1 MVHYWLIVIAAV
13 VVLALLVQLLV
24 QYNLIEKKS
33 KIIVGAMLL
42 IFALGIGIFTLF
54 QEKANGELTELAK
67 LFLQGKKLVCVVG
80 TETLE
85 VDNNTFNFISGT
97 LTLMGKEESG
107 YFRTTIPLKA
117 CELKK

>member
-13 VVLALLVQLLV
+13 VVLALLVQLLA

-54 QEKANGELTELAK
+54 
-67 LFLQGKKLVCVVG
+67 
-80 TETLE
+80 
-85 VDNNTFNFISGT
+85 
-97 LTLMGKEESG
+97 
-107 YFRTTIPLKA
+107 
-117 CELKK
+117 

>member
-1 MVHYWLIVIAAV
+1 M
-13 VVLALLVQLLV
+13 
-24 QYNLIEKKS
+24 
-33 KIIVGAMLL
+33 
-42 IFALGIGIFTLF
+42 
-54 QEKANGELTELAK
+54 
-67 LFLQGKKLVCVVG
+67 CVVG

-85 VDNNTFNFISGT
+85 VDSNTFNFISGT